1 MTYPCDGRLGLPPI
15 MLFKTQSASVYGI
28 DAYLVEVEVDVGS
41 ARMQDFN
48 VVGLPDN
55 AVKESRERTKPALRN
70 CGFEFPQCALS
81 PLPALLH
88 RVVRQSHNVEVLHAC
103 RSHVHLHLNE

>member
-1 MTYPCDGRLGLPPI
+1 MLRAETSPALVAQASERFPL
-15 MLFKTQSASVYGI
+15 MLFKTLSASVYGI

-55 AVKESRERTKPALRN
+55 AVKESRERIKSALRN
-70 CGFEFPQCALS
+70 CGFEFPHGQEITINLA
-81 PLPALLH
+81 PADIRKEGLCL
-88 RVVRQSHNVEVLHAC
+88 
-103 RSHVHLHLNE
+103 